1 MRMKYRGGV
10 RQSVQTFC
18 TGLWRASGG
27 FARGTVLV
35 SVLAVGV
42 LTVGQAAASSGDI
55 PEAPQNITGVALHHA
70 MVHLDWDDVI
80 GADSYEIELFDGQHG
95 WQRLPS
101 PEDGIMAVFTD
112 SSVIL
117 DGLDVERYMQVQI
130 RAVNSAGASAWS
142 EIYSMPGTSTF
153 SFSGLPRPRLVGAP
167 SVPTGVVASAELPS
181 RIDITWAAPTDVGT
195 SDVTDYRVEF
205 SLNPDSDYS
214 WHLLGH
220 TGGPTTMMSHTEL
233 QSRRSYTY
241 RVSAIND
248 SGRGPHSVVATG
260 STQAPSDQRRICSD
274 APEHEVALSSG
285 LVPSGH
291 GLEAGDR
298 FRLLFVTSEHR
309 NAVPTDIGAYNRF
322 VGDVASRGMTA
333 IQPYASDFRV
343 VGSTRA
349 VSARSNTCTQ
359 WTEES
364 LGYPIYWLGNAGA
377 RAADDY
383 RDFYDGN
390 WDNARKINER
400 GESSGFDFGT
410 YKIATGSTHAGSPK
424 RLSIPFDPDDPVD
437 VEELGHLSHPCPWL
451 TLGEKL
457 DQAPQDPYCQAIE
470 TGAST
475 SNTEPDCAWNT
486 NWGVYTW
493 FCQQWGP
500 LEDVQGYHDGF
511 GFQTTFSHQGKHVR
525 DNEFYYYAMS
535 PVFRI
540 EGGCDSL
547 WCGTGT
553 VLPVSDNSHHTSF
566 TLSEPFTYGGVDYEV
581 TGFSADVSANE
592 VSLTVSP
599 SPAAN
604 AFDFLTLNSDE
615 LRLLL
620 KDAGQSD
627 GTFTW
632 NAASW
637 IGTDGGLF
645 SDNADFTVTLDVD
658 LVPDAP
664 TELSAQGRGR
674 EVIDLQWAA
683 PADPGGGAITGYR
696 IELSLNGG
704 YDWNVLVPNTGT
716 ADTTWTHS
724 GLSAGARHY
733 YAVSAINGGGFGPR
747 SETAFGATTPA
758 RVPDRPINVE
768 LTKADD
774 EPHIL
779 VWDAPADDG
788 GTDVTDYVVERSWD
802 GESWERLPNIRS
814 DELLLFSTTY
824 LDDVQLDRSLRYY
837 RVSAVNRV
845 GTGPASVILQDG
857 TAVIT
862 PPDKPSELSMQR
874 SGDLMTLNWNP
885 PADDGGSAITGYK
898 FESSRNCVEWD
909 LSEFETTATSYSEEA
924 PSEAV
929 VYCFRVAAVNAAGS
943 SSQYALA
950 TSAASAPDAPESLSA
965 SATQTEITL
974 SWEAPAD
981 DGGAKITGYHIDWS
995 PDGVDWALLEQQTV
1009 YTENRLTHLGRVSS
1023 EHSSL
1028 IPDTEYHYRVAA
1040 QNSAGTS
1047 AWVRLTHSTEP
1058 DVHDA
1063 ATWSALLTVGATQY
1077 GEDAFMGYSVFNPDT
1092 NTPLGSL
1099 SSTDFFVDKN
1109 GHTIAVLAVVGD
1121 TLWPTLGHNV
1131 TPESFTLAIEDQ
1143 QFSSADATVPR
1154 QSTYSRVYQWPGTT
1168 LDWFET
1174 DIVKV
1179 SLTIDSPA
1187 EETGP
1192 AGLPES
1198 AE

>member
-1 MRMKYRGGV
+1 MRQR
-10 RQSVQTFC
+10 VQTFC

-27 FARGTVLV
+27 LARGTVLV

-42 LTVGQAAASSGDI
+42 LAVGMLTVGQAAAASDNV
-55 PEAPQNITGVALHHA
+55 PEAPQNITGVALHHG
-70 MVHLDWDDVI
+70 MVHLDWDDVT
-80 GADSYEIELFDGQHG
+80 GADSYEIEMFDGQHG
-95 WQRLPS
+95 WRRLPS
-101 PEDGIMAVFTD
+101 PEDGIMAVFTG

-117 DGLDVERYMQVQI
+117 DGLELERYIQVQI

-142 EIYSMPGTSTF
+142 EIHSMPATATH
-153 SFSGLPRPRLVGAP
+153 SFSGMPRPRLVGAP

-181 RIDITWAAPTDVGT
+181 RIDIIWAAPTDAGT

-205 SLNPDSDYS
+205 SLNPDSDYN
-214 WHLLGH
+214 WELLGH
-220 TGGPTTMMSHTEL
+220 TGGPTTMMSHTDL
-233 QSRRSYTY
+233 QSRRSYAY
-241 RVSAIND
+241 RVSAING

-274 APEHEVALSSG
+274 APEHEIALSSG

-298 FRLLFVTSEHR
+298 FRLLFVTSERR

-322 VGDVASRGMTA
+322 VSDVAARGMTA

-349 VSARSNTCTQ
+349 VSARSNTCTE
-359 WTEES
+359 WTEDD
-364 LGYPIYWLGNAGA
+364 LGHPIYWLGNAGQRIA
-377 RAADDY
+377 VDY
-383 RDFYDGN
+383 RNFYDGN
-390 WDNARKINER
+390 WDSVRKVNEL
-400 GESSGFDFGT
+400 GTSDGFEFDYDDSVGNYDGG
-410 YKIATGSTHAGSPK
+410 YKIATGSTHDGSPK
-424 RLSIPFDPDDPVD
+424 QLAIPWDPDDPVD
-437 VEELGHLSHPCPWL
+437 VEELSHLSHPCPWL
-451 TLGEKL
+451 TLGEKPTK
-457 DQAPQDPYCQAIE
+457 PQDEWCQAVE
-470 TGAST
+470 TGASAET
-475 SNTEPDCAWNT
+475 LQPPCWRNR
-486 NWGVYTW
+486 NWGQDIPW
-493 FCQQWGP
+493 CERWGP
-500 LEDVQGYHDGF
+500 LEDVDGHHNGIRF
-511 GFQTTFSHQGKHVR
+511 EESFWHQGKRVT
-525 DNEFYYYAMS
+525 NEFYYYAMS
-535 PVFRI
+535 PVFLI

-553 VLPVSDNSHHTSF
+553 VQPVSDNSHQTSF
-566 TLSEPFTYGGVDYEV
+566 TLSEPFTYGGVDYDV

-632 NAASW
+632 TAASW

-645 SDNADFTVTLDVD
+645 SDNADFRVTLDVD
-658 LVPDAP
+658 LVPGAP
-664 TELSAQGRGR
+664 AELSAQGQGR
-674 EVIDLQWAA
+674 EAIDLQWSA
-683 PADPGGGAITGYR
+683 PADPGGGEISGYR

-788 GTDVTDYVVERSWD
+788 GTDVTDYLVERSWD
-802 GESWERLPNIRS
+802 GESWERLPNFRS
-814 DELLLFSTTY
+814 GKLLLFSTTY
-824 LDDVQLDRSLRYY
+824 LDDAQLDRSLRYY
-837 RVSAVNRV
+837 RVSAINRI
-845 GTGPASVILQDG
+845 GTGPISAILQDG

-874 SGDLMTLNWNP
+874 SGDMMTLNWNP
-885 PADDGGSAITGYK
+885 PADNGGGAITGYK
-898 FESSRNCVEWD
+898 FESSRNCVEWG
-909 LSEFETTATSYSEEA
+909 LSESETTATSYSEEV
-924 PSEAV
+924 PTEAV

-943 SSQYALA
+943 SSEYALA
-950 TSAASAPDAPESLSA
+950 SSAASAPGAPQSLSA

-981 DGGAKITGYHIDWS
+981 NGGAYVTGYDIEWS
-995 PDGVDWALLEQQTV
+995 PDEADWTLLELQTV
-1009 YTENRLTHLGRVSS
+1009 DPESVTFEAV
-1023 EHSSL
+1023 HSSL

-1047 AWVRLTHSTEP
+1047 VWVRLTHSTEL
-1058 DVHDA
+1058 DVHNA
-1063 ATWSALLTVGATQY
+1063 STWSALLTVGATQY

-1099 SSTDFFVDKN
+1099 SSTGFFVDEN

-1121 TLWPTLGHNV
+1121 TLWLTLGHRV
-1131 TPESFTLAIEDQ
+1131 RPESFTLAIDDQ

-1154 QSTYSRVYQWPGTT
+1154 QSAYSTMYQWPGTT
-1168 LDWFET
+1168 LYWFET
-1174 DIVKV
+1174 DIVNV
-1179 SLTIDSPA
+1179 SLAVNTA
-1187 EETGP
+1187 TEEADP
-1192 AGLPES
+1192 IGLPGPTE
-1198 AE
+1198 